1 MKNVESVVKLIR
13 TEARDGFS
21 RRADQ
26 EFCDLLEYAYEFRK
40 EFMMKRMLSFS

>member
-1 MKNVESVVKLIR
+1 MKNVDDIAKLVKAD
-13 TEARDGFS
+13 ARDAFS

-40 EFMMKRMLSFS
+40 EFLVKRMNASS